1 MFDHL
6 MFCRI
11 GSCLMIMWLI
21 SASGEMS
28 CPELPPVDNS
38 IFIAKEEEGQIW
50 GTYLC
55 TEGYHLVGQKTFW
68 CNNSEEWDAFTPEC
82 HLGHCPD
89 PVLANGEFNS
99 SGLVNV
105 RDKVTFKCNEHYIL
119 KGSNWSECLGDHTWG
134 PPLPICKSR
143 DCDPPGKLAHGYFE
157 GEFTSGSVVTYFC
170 KERYRLVG
178 PRELRCL
185 EGEWSG
191 EVPACE
197 PIPEAP
203 KPAQQIAFE
212 KALQAFQESEDLC
225 SAIKSFLKRLK
236 ECGLP
241 VDELKYSLEIKKAEL
256 KAKIQQHHS

>member
-28 CPELPPVDNS
+28 CPEFPPVDNS

-55 TEGYHLVGQKTFW
+55 TEGYHMVGQETFW
-68 CNNSEEWDAFTPEC
+68 CNNSKVWDAFTPEC
-82 HLGHCPD
+82 RLGHCPD

-170 KERYRLVG
+170 KERVSFGPQFYHLVFHVAGITGTVWWARGSCAAWKGSGAVRFRPVSPSQKPPSQPSRLRWRRLCRPFRRG
-178 PRELRCL
+178 KTFA
-185 EGEWSG
+185 
-191 EVPACE
+191 VPSRT
-197 PIPEAP
+197 
-203 KPAQQIAFE
+203 F
-212 KALQAFQESEDLC
+212 
-225 SAIKSFLKRLK
+225 
-236 ECGLP
+236 
-241 VDELKYSLEIKKAEL
+241 
-256 KAKIQQHHS
+256 

>member
-55 TEGYHLVGQKTFW
+55 TEGYHLLGQETFW
-68 CNNSEEWDAFTPEC
+68 CNNSKEWDAFTPEC
-82 HLGHCPD
+82 RLGHCPD

-170 KERYRLVG
+170 KERAYRTDAFLGYGMIKQGSPLPPPAKTERKHVDSG
-178 PRELRCL
+178 FSTRCFAH
-185 EGEWSG
+185 GF
-191 EVPACE
+191 VPMS
-197 PIPEAP
+197 
-203 KPAQQIAFE
+203 QHLQGNFIA
-212 KALQAFQESEDLC
+212 L
-225 SAIKSFLKRLK
+225 
-236 ECGLP
+236 
-241 VDELKYSLEIKKAEL
+241 
-256 KAKIQQHHS
+256 